1 MLLRDII
8 FPKHKKEKTLL
19 TAEYKKEAPVKK
31 VRDLLFFVI
40 AACVVLLVITLTHL
54 AKTGVRLE
62 KNIVEGANKGF
73 GTIVQGARALQLQ
86 NWEMADQF
94 FKEAGAIFTALDNKT
109 WFSSNPFYP
118 NMRNPI
124 VDTGNVLIHG
134 GKNLSKAGELFTA
147 AFRNLNTLPEEFFA
161 AQKSLSLVDRLSL
174 TEKLKQTMPKVA
186 AATAALKKA
195 YENFSAVSENFIPA
209 EIRPRFQSAKNALEV
224 LIGFMKIFEEDTPAL
239 LKLLGDKEPHT
250 VLILLQNNHELRPTG
265 GFIGNYMILETNDG
279 YLTKSDVFD
288 VYSADHQLNEVVTP
302 PAEILAVNQR
312 WFLRDSNYSAHF
324 PLSADKAAWF
334 LEKENGPGVDTVI
347 AIDQSF
353 IEKLIALTGPV
364 AIPELKKPL
373 TNANF
378 SFILSYITEAKLTGR
393 ENPKAVVH
401 SFIQEFQKKVFA
413 DVDPGQ
419 LFFALKAAIESK
431 HLLAYSRDPEVQ
443 AFFERRGGAGLMR
456 GTPSF
461 LCERTAPPGRGDRSE
476 VGSCG
481 SQPNEVEHTNKEDY
495 LNIVHTSIGGN
506 KNDAYISETIRH
518 DTFLHSDGSI
528 IDEVI
533 ISRTNHW
540 NNETEKKLQSLI
552 SSFGFS
558 KMSKNVAEILGR
570 SRNLHALRIYVPK
583 GTVLEKGSDSGIT
596 SAQDEEIGKTY
607 FSARMEVPVGET
619 KSLTL
624 RFRLPFKLT
633 LSPVDTYTFTIQKQ
647 AGQDGVT
654 FQKRIFPESR
664 VLNFKYF
671 PEEGSFDPDGVWNY
685 ETELAKD
692 LTLVSVWGK

>member
-19 TAEYKKEAPVKK
+19 TAEYKAEYKKEAPVKK
-31 VRDLLFFVI
+31 VRELLFFAI
-40 AACVVLLVITLTHL
+40 AASAVLLVITLTNL

-62 KNIVEGANKGF
+62 KSIIEGANKGF
-73 GTIVQGARALQLQ
+73 TNIVQGARALQFK
-86 NWEMADQF
+86 NWTMADDF
-94 FKEAGAIFTALDNKT
+94 FKEAQSIFSALDNKT

-118 NMRNPI
+118 NLRNPI
-124 VDTGNVLIHG
+124 FNTGNAVIQG
-134 GKNLSKAGELFTA
+134 GKNLSEAGELFTA
-147 AFRNLNTLPEEFFA
+147 AFQNLNTLPAEFFA
-161 AQKSLSLVDRLSL
+161 AQKSLSLADRPSL
-174 TEKLKQTMPKVA
+174 TEKLKQTAPKITDATDALEKAHA
-186 AATAALKKA
+186 A
-195 YENFSAVSENFIPA
+195 FSIMGEDFIPI
-209 EIRPRFQSAKNALEV
+209 EIRPRFQSAKNALEA

-288 VYSADHQLNEVVTP
+288 VYSADHQLNEMVTP
-302 PAEILAVNQR
+302 PPEILPVNQR

-324 PLSADKAAWF
+324 PLSAAKAAWF

-347 AIDQSF
+347 AIDQSL
-353 IEKLIALTGPV
+353 IEKLIALTGPI

-373 TNANF
+373 TSENF

-401 SFIQEFQKKVFA
+401 SFIQEFQKKVFS

-419 LFFALKAAIESK
+419 LLFALKAAIESK
-431 HLLAYSRDPEVQ
+431 HLFAYSRDSEVQ
-443 AFFERRGGAGLMR
+443 AFFERRGLAGLMKN
-456 GTPSF
+456 
-461 LCERTAPPGRGDRSE
+461 LEA
-476 VGSCG
+476 
-481 SQPNEVEHTNKEDY
+481 KEDY
-495 LNIVHTSIGGN
+495 FALSHTSIGGN
-506 KNDAYISETIRH
+506 KSDAYISEIIRH

-528 IDEVI
+528 IDEVTI
-533 ISRTNHW
+533 TRTNHW
-540 NNETEKKLQSLI
+540 NNETEKKLNELI
-552 SSFGFS
+552 TSFGFP

-583 GTVLEKGSDSGIT
+583 GAVPEKGSDTEIMT
-596 SAQDEEIGKTY
+596 VNDEETGKTY

-619 KSLTL
+619 RSVTV
-624 RFRLPFKLT
+624 RYRLPFKLG
-633 LSPVDTYTFTIQKQ
+633 LSPVDTYTLIIQKQ
-647 AGQDGVT
+647 AGQEGVT

-671 PEEGSFDPDGVWNY
+671 PEEGTFDADGVWNY
-685 ETELAKD
+685 ETELIKD